1 MIGAIKCLA
10 GARTSRSVHFIVS
23 TTKMRTW
30 RSALRQDS
38 SANCG
43 NSILPHRMGVVER
56 SACPEQSR
64 RLDGFLVA
72 AYSTARVDRR
82 LQPRQSGL
90 TAAYR
95 ATVII
100 SQYRSG

>member
-1 MIGAIKCLA
+1 MI
-10 GARTSRSVHFIVS
+10 
-23 TTKMRTW
+23 
-30 RSALRQDS
+30 

-43 NSILPHRMGVVER
+43 NSILPHRMGEVAR

-82 LQPRQSGL
+82 VQLRQPEL

-100 SQYRSG
+100 SQYRSE